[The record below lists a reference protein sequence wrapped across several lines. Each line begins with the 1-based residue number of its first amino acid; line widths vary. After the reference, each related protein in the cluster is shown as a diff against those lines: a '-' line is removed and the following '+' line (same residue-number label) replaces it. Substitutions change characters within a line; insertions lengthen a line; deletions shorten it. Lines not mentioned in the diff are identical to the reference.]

1 MRSSTLYGPV
11 TKVTAGK
18 YFAQVANKGLDK
30 TGKEKGSKGH
40 GKWKCGEKEKMRR
53 RAEHQEEGKNTS
65 ALWTMRR
72 EDVPHST
79 HTVPLPC
86 ICILYCLF
94 SFPYH
99 FLFLSCSLHNCTYCN
114 AVSRTNPHKHPIRTF
129 CTMRHG
135 PFPFIFMHQERTMWF
150 WPGNNCRLG
159 LEHFHQGVTRF
170 VIPSKRE

>member
-40 GKWKCGEKEKMRR
+40 GKWKCGENEKTRR
-53 RAEHQEEGKNTS
+53 RAEHQEEEKKYKCTLDNETRGRTPQY
-65 ALWTMRR
+65 
-72 EDVPHST
+72 PHGAPSMY
-79 HTVPLPC
+79 
-86 ICILYCLF
+86 LYCLF

-114 AVSRTNPHKHPIRTF
+114 AVSRTNPHKHPVRTF
-129 CTMRHG
+129 CTMQHR
-135 PFPFIFMHQERTMWF
+135 PFPFIFMHQERKMWF

-159 LEHFHQGVTRF
+159 LEHFHQGITRF